1 MLSALMN
8 RELSKKTAMLT
19 VLLGSSIWG
28 FLWIPLRAIESAG
41 MGGIWA
47 SLYYTLMPIPVLAV
61 IYIPVIW
68 RDRKHLPVY
77 LIAGGA
83 IGAGFMLYIIG
94 LIVGSVTKTTL
105 IFYLTPVWSTLMG
118 MAFLGEKNRPVL
130 WLGNMLGLTG
140 CGLIMGIS
148 PSSLTIEPHDLLG
161 LVAGVL
167 WSVGTVAIRRY
178 PDADIG
184 GITLMQYILGSL
196 VAVVGIVIVGE
207 ATPSVDVLLQ
217 ATPVAFIAST
227 VVFMPVFLL
236 ICRIAQYVSP
246 AIIGILMLSEVFFA
260 ILTANLFLDEPMV
273 YSQWI
278 GASFIILTALLV
290 TIAETRDQKKHP

>member
-1 MLSALMN
+1 MIHALLK
-8 RELSKKTAMLT
+8 RELSKKTAMIT

-28 FLWIPLRAIESAG
+28 FLWMPLRAIEAAG

-47 SLYYTLMPIPVLAV
+47 SLYYTIMPIPILGV
-61 IYIPVIW
+61 IYGPVLL
-68 RDRKHLPVY
+68 RDRRHWRVY
-77 LIAGGA
+77 FIAGGA

-130 WLGNMLGLTG
+130 WLGNALGLTG
-140 CGLIMGIS
+140 CAMIMGIS
-148 PSSLTIEPHDLLG
+148 PGSLSIEPVDLLG

-178 PDADIG
+178 PEADIG
-184 GITLMQYILGSL
+184 GITLMQYILGSV
-196 VAVVGIVIVGE
+196 VAVLGIIAVGE
-207 ATPSVDVLLQ
+207 ATPSVDVLLR

-260 ILTANLFLDEPMV
+260 ILTAYLLLDEPMIF
-273 YSQWI
+273 SQWI
-278 GASFIILTALLV
+278 GAGLIILTALLV
-290 TIAETRDQKKHP
+290 TMAEARDNDA

>member
-1 MLSALMN
+1 MLPALMR

-28 FLWIPLRAIESAG
+28 FLWMPLRAIEGEG

-47 SLYYTLMPIPVLAV
+47 SLYYTIMPIPILAV

-68 RDRKHLPVY
+68 RDRHNLAIY
-77 LIAGGA
+77 FIAGGA

-118 MAFLGEKNRPVL
+118 MAFLGEKNRPLL
-130 WLGNMLGLTG
+130 WLSNALGLTG
-140 CGLIMGIS
+140 CALIMGIS
-148 PSSLTIEPHDLLG
+148 PTSLTIERQDLLG

-167 WSVGTVAIRRY
+167 WSIGTVVIRRY
-178 PDADIG
+178 PEADIG

-196 VAVVGIVIVGE
+196 VAIAGIAIVGE
-207 ATPSVDVLLQ
+207 ATPSVDALMR
-217 ATPVAFIAST
+217 ATPVAFLAST
-227 VVFMPVFLL
+227 VVFMPVFLI

-246 AIIGILMLSEVFFA
+246 AIIGILMLSEVFIA
-260 ILTANLFLDEPMV
+260 ILTAYLFLDEPMV

-278 GASFIILTALLV
+278 GASLIILTALLV
-290 TIAETRDQKKHP
+290 TLAETRDREAKP

>member
-1 MLSALMN
+1 MFHALLN
-8 RELSKKTAMLT
+8 RELSKKTAMIT

-28 FLWIPLRAIESAG
+28 FLWMPLRAIEAAG

-47 SLYYTLMPIPVLAV
+47 SFYYTIMPIPILGV
-61 IYIPVIW
+61 IYGPVLW
-68 RDRKHLPVY
+68 RDRRYLLIY

-83 IGAGFMLYIIG
+83 IGAAFMLYIIG

-118 MAFLGEKNRPVL
+118 MAVLGEKNRPIL
-130 WLGNMLGLTG
+130 WLGNALGLTG
-140 CGLIMGIS
+140 CAMIMGIS
-148 PSSLTIEPHDLLG
+148 PDSLSIEPVDLLG

-167 WSVGTVAIRRY
+167 WSVGTVVIRRY
-178 PDADIG
+178 PESDIG
-184 GITLMQYILGSL
+184 GITLMQYFLGSV
-196 VAVVGIVIVGE
+196 VAVIGIIAVGE
-207 ATPSVDVLLQ
+207 ATPSAEALIR

-246 AIIGILMLSEVFFA
+246 AIIGILMLSEVFVA
-260 ILTANLFLDEPMV
+260 ILTAYLLLDEPMIF
-273 YSQWI
+273 SQWI
-278 GASFIILTALLV
+278 GASLIILTAFLV
-290 TIAETRDQKKHP
+290 TMAEARDKDAKL